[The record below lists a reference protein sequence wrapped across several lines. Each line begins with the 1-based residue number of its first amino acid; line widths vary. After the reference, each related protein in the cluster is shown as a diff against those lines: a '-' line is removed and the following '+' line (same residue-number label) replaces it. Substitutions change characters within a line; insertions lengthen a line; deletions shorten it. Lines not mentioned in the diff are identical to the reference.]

1 MATQTFG
8 IGYGMQ
14 GTMEQGFSLDTVAVY
29 TDNTFKILPTLVVDN
44 TRANEDTVFLEPNFY
59 FTKKGLKGR
68 NTAFASHTVK
78 RVIDDREV
86 SILACDGLRDNNFIH
101 VVEADTKDFPKGD
114 VENNL
119 YLLRVTAK
127 PKNPQES
134 WLEKGGFRL
143 LEQDFQLNLATLK
156 TLKELKPS
164 RAKKNMRSLMMS
176 PKCKKA
182 LKEDKAF
189 RQSLVELVDEVLAG
203 VRFQLNEKV
212 GNENSQTDEA
222 V

>member
-1 MATQTFG
+1 MAIQTFG

-14 GTMEQGFSLDTVAVY
+14 GDIKEGFMVDAVAVY
-29 TDNTFKILPTLVVDN
+29 TDNTFKLLPTIVVDN
-44 TRANEDTVFLEPNFY
+44 NRANENTVFLEPHSY
-59 FTKKGLKGR
+59 FTKNGVKNR
-68 NTAFASHTVK
+68 NTTFASHTVK

-86 SILACDGLRDNNFIH
+86 SILACDGLKENNFIH
-101 VVEADTKDFPKGD
+101 VVEVDTEDFPKGNVAD
-114 VENNL
+114 NL
-119 YLLRVTAK
+119 YLLRVVVK

-143 LEQDFQLNLATLK
+143 LEQDFQLGLTFLK

-164 RAKKNMRSLMMS
+164 KAKKNFKSMLVK

-182 LKEDKAF
+182 LQEDVTF
-189 RQSLVELVDEVLAG
+189 RQAVVELVDEVLAG

-212 GNENSQTDEA
+212 NAEEENA

>member
-14 GTMEQGFSLDTVAVY
+14 GDIKEGFMVDAVAVY
-29 TDNTFKILPTLVVDN
+29 TNNAFKILPTIVVDN
-44 TRANEDTVFLEPNFY
+44 NRANEDTVFLEPNSY
-59 FTKKGLKGR
+59 FTKKGLKNR
-68 NTAFASHTVK
+68 NTTFASHTVK

-86 SILACDGLRDNNFIH
+86 SILACDGLKDNNFIH
-101 VVEADTKDFPKGD
+101 VVEVNTEDFPKGN
-114 VENNL
+114 VEDNL
-119 YLLRVTAK
+119 YLLRIVVK

-143 LEQDFQLNLATLK
+143 LEHDFQLGVMFLK
-156 TLKELKPS
+156 TLKELKPNK
-164 RAKKNMRSLMMS
+164 AKKNFKSMLMA

-182 LKEDKAF
+182 IKEDIML

-212 GNENSQTDEA
+212 DTEEENA